1 MNGVIAVRSLLV
13 ADTGVTSLV
22 PVVRIAAGML
32 PQGTDLPAISLMS
45 VSSVDRNVPA
55 PGAKRRV
62 TERVQVTV
70 LARTYPEVKAII
82 AAVRQAVAPDKKTP
96 SHSLMY
102 GADASI
108 AGELA
113 QLDGIHRHAPFHHHI
128 GCGNPVAGFPNL
140 HHHRSALG
148 GKP

>member
-55 PGAKRRV
+55 PGPNRRV

-82 AAVRQAVAPDKKTP
+82 AAVRQAAADQMPAIDGLFDVAVHTD
-96 SHSLMY
+96 S
-102 GADASI
+102 
-108 AGELA
+108 AGPEF
-113 QLDGIHRHAPFHHHI
+113 LDEETGIHMQTHDFRVSFNEA
-128 GCGNPVAGFPNL
+128 
-140 HHHRSALG
+140 R
-148 GKP
+148 

>member
-13 ADTGVTSLV
+13 ADIGLTALV
-22 PVVRIAAGML
+22 PLSRIAAGML
-32 PQGTDLPAISLMS
+32 ARDTDLPAISLMS

-82 AAVRQAVAPDKKTP
+82 AAARQAAADRMPTIDGLFDVTVHTDSAGPDF
-96 SHSLMY
+96 
-102 GADASI
+102 
-108 AGELA
+108 
-113 QLDGIHRHAPFHHHI
+113 LDEETGIHMQTQDFRVSFNEA
-128 GCGNPVAGFPNL
+128 
-140 HHHRSALG
+140 R
-148 GKP
+148 

>member
-22 PVVRIAAGML
+22 PVARIAAGML
-32 PQGTDLPAISLMS
+32 AQGTDLPAISLMS

-70 LARTYPEVKAII
+70 LARTYTEVKAII
-82 AAVRQAVAPDKKTP
+82 AAARQAAADRMPTIDELFDVTVHTDSAGPDF
-96 SHSLMY
+96 
-102 GADASI
+102 
-108 AGELA
+108 
-113 QLDGIHRHAPFHHHI
+113 LDEETGIHMQTQDFRVSFNEA
-128 GCGNPVAGFPNL
+128 
-140 HHHRSALG
+140 R
-148 GKP
+148 

>member
-1 MNGVIAVRSLLV
+1 MNGVIAVRSLL
-13 ADTGVTSLV
+13 AGDAGLTALV

-70 LARTYPEVKAII
+70 LARTYPETKAIL
-82 AAVRQAVAPDKKTP
+82 AAIRKAAADQMPAIDGLSEVTVHTDSAGPDF
-96 SHSLMY
+96 
-102 GADASI
+102 
-108 AGELA
+108 
-113 QLDGIHRHAPFHHHI
+113 LDEETGIHMQTQDFRVSFNEA
-128 GCGNPVAGFPNL
+128 
-140 HHHRSALG
+140 R
-148 GKP
+148 

>member
-1 MNGVIAVRSLLV
+1 MNGVIAVRILL
-13 ADTGVTSLV
+13 AGDAGLTALV
-22 PVVRIAAGML
+22 PVARIAAGML

-82 AAVRQAVAPDKKTP
+82 AAVRQAAADRMPAIDGLTDVTVHTDSAGPDF
-96 SHSLMY
+96 
-102 GADASI
+102 
-108 AGELA
+108 
-113 QLDGIHRHAPFHHHI
+113 LDEETGIHMQTQDFRVSFNEA
-128 GCGNPVAGFPNL
+128 
-140 HHHRSALG
+140 R
-148 GKP
+148 

>member
-22 PVVRIAAGML
+22 PVARIAAGML
-32 PQGTDLPAISLMS
+32 AQGTDLPAISLMS

-82 AAVRQAVAPDKKTP
+82 AAVRQAAADRMPAIDGLTDVTVHTDSAGPDF
-96 SHSLMY
+96 
-102 GADASI
+102 
-108 AGELA
+108 
-113 QLDGIHRHAPFHHHI
+113 LDEETGIHMQAQDFRVSFNEARLASP
-128 GCGNPVAGFPNL
+128 
-140 HHHRSALG
+140 S
-148 GKP
+148 

>member
-22 PVVRIAAGML
+22 HVARIAAGML
-32 PQGTDLPAISLMS
+32 AQGTDLPAISLIS

-82 AAVRQAVAPDKKTP
+82 AAVRRAAADQMPTIDGFFDVTVHTDSAGPDF
-96 SHSLMY
+96 
-102 GADASI
+102 
-108 AGELA
+108 
-113 QLDGIHRHAPFHHHI
+113 LDEETGIHMQSQDFRVSFNEARLASP
-128 GCGNPVAGFPNL
+128 
-140 HHHRSALG
+140 S
-148 GKP
+148 

>member
-22 PVVRIAAGML
+22 PVARIAAGML
-32 PQGTDLPAISLMS
+32 AQGTDLPAISLMS

-82 AAVRQAVAPDKKTP
+82 AAVRQAAADRMPAIDGLTDVTVHTDSAGPDF
-96 SHSLMY
+96 
-102 GADASI
+102 
-108 AGELA
+108 
-113 QLDGIHRHAPFHHHI
+113 LDEETGIHMQTQDFRVSFNEA
-128 GCGNPVAGFPNL
+128 
-140 HHHRSALG
+140 R
-148 GKP
+148 